1 TVYSADSPGLAS
13 WADGMS
19 STASEASADT
29 IWEEYGM
36 TLKMIIAT
44 NIPAVPKA
52 GGCTPSLASIVSRD
66 NRYTK
71 G

>member
-1 TVYSADSPGLAS
+1 LR
-13 WADGMS
+13 
-19 STASEASADT
+19 EASADT
-29 IWEEYGM
+29 KPEEYGM

-52 GGCTPSLASIVSRD
+52 GGCAPSLASITRRGI
-66 NRYTK
+66 RYTK